1 MSTMFFIAFH
11 CILSNICIL
20 LLSDIYVYIYKSGI
34 DAMYRLCS
42 VRDAVD
48 LAECEVVDYFVKTP
62 TSLSR

>member
-1 MSTMFFIAFH
+1 MFFVTMFFVAFH
-11 CILSNICIL
+11 CILSIICIL
-20 LLSDIYVYIYKSGI
+20 LLSDIYKSGI